1 MINTASTLY
10 DNLLNIYTTQYDN
23 ISEDQ
28 NKKIN
33 VLNRPENLT
42 HDFMEDIINIANTR
56 RK

>member
-28 NKKIN
+28 KKKIN
-33 VLNRPENLT
+33 VLKRLENLT
-42 HDFMEDIINIANTR
+42 RDFIEDITNNANTR
-56 RK
+56 RR

>member
-28 NKKIN
+28 KKKIN
-33 VLNRPENLT
+33 VLKRPENLT
-42 HDFMEDIINIANTR
+42 RDFIEDITNNANTR
-56 RK
+56 RR

>member
-56 RK
+56 RR

>member
-28 NKKIN
+28 KKKIN
-33 VLNRPENLT
+33 VLKRPENLIR
-42 HDFMEDIINIANTR
+42 DFIEDITNNANTR
-56 RK
+56 RR